1 MEEGKDAMKMSQKRR
16 HMHGRHVTGTV
27 GNSCLFDVALEGNGN
42 GKKIIRE
49 SDRNAMNLIIMGNYI
64 NFPKTIRKQYVKSK
78 NHNINP
84 HLSCEERLR

>member
-1 MEEGKDAMKMSQKRR
+1 MEEGKDAIKMSQKRR

-49 SDRNAMNLIIMGNYI
+49 SDKCNESDHHGQLYK
-64 NFPKTIRKQYVKSK
+64 FPKD
-78 NHNINP
+78 N
-84 HLSCEERLR
+84 